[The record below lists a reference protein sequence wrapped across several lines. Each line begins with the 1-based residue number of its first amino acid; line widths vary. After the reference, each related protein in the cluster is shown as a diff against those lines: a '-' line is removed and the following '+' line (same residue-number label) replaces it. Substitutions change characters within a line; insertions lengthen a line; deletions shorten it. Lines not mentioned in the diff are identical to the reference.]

1 MRRNIL
7 AKRLPEIK
15 DLPYKYK
22 LSYMLR
28 GSLMG
33 DDDVVTRENYSA
45 TCKCHSS
52 SGTLYELSK
61 EEFMKLQNSDQSWL
75 KIMEKIIHKGKIR
88 QGAHLEG
95 EPRNFEK
102 EIKDME
108 ERQESIL
115 ISGSG
120 SPRKSKKGQ
129 PEPSPIL
136 TELLK
141 VKR

>member
-1 MRRNIL
+1 M
-7 AKRLPEIK
+7 
-15 DLPYKYK
+15 PYKYR

-102 EIKDME
+102 EIKIRE
-108 ERQESIL
+108 PNSERSCL
-115 ISGSG
+115 TSSRLR
-120 SPRKSKKGQ
+120 RK
-129 PEPSPIL
+129 
-136 TELLK
+136 
-141 VKR
+141 